1 MACVSING
9 LILNGSHHF
18 NSKLSVFT
26 ITTKINAMKGAWFFF
41 FNVWYI
47 TSIFLCFFF
56 CLFFCFWEKKRKWL
70 LLMIYDLP
78 AQIPWG
84 VWVYCYQL
92 TSTMYVFFL
101 FFFCIVFFFLGA
113 FHLIIGS
120 VKLHYLNISS
130 LQRCRLVQHCC
141 TNVFHVFQTC
151 I

>member
-41 FNVWYI
+41 LMFGTLLASSYV
-47 TSIFLCFFF
+47 FF

-92 TSTMYVFFL
+92 TSTMYVFV
-101 FFFCIVFFFLGA
+101 FFCFLYCFFFLGA

>member
-26 ITTKINAMKGAWFFF
+26 ITTKINAMKGAWLFFY
-41 FNVWYI
+41 VWYI
-47 TSIFLCFFF
+47 TSIFLRFF
-56 CLFFCFWEKKRKWL
+56 CFVCFWEKKRKWL
-70 LLMIYDLP
+70 LLMIYDLS

-92 TSTMYVFFL
+92 TSTMYVFF
-101 FFFCIVFFFLGA
+101 FVFCFVCFFLGA

>member
-26 ITTKINAMKGAWFFF
+26 ITTKINAMKGAWLFFY
-41 FNVWYI
+41 VWYI
-47 TSIFLCFFF
+47 TSIFLRFFLF
-56 CLFFCFWEKKRKWL
+56 CLFLGKEKKVAVVDDLWSICSDSLRCLSILLPADKHNVRFFFVFCF
-70 LLMIYDLP
+70 
-78 AQIPWG
+78 
-84 VWVYCYQL
+84 VC
-92 TSTMYVFFL
+92 
-101 FFFCIVFFFLGA
+101 FFLGA

>member
-26 ITTKINAMKGAWFFF
+26 ITTKINAMKGAWLFFY
-41 FNVWYI
+41 VWYI
-47 TSIFLCFFF
+47 TSIFLRFFVLFVFGKRKESGCCWWFMIYLLRFPEVFEYIVTSWQAQCTFFF
-56 CLFFCFWEKKRKWL
+56 VFCF
-70 LLMIYDLP
+70 
-78 AQIPWG
+78 
-84 VWVYCYQL
+84 VC
-92 TSTMYVFFL
+92 
-101 FFFCIVFFFLGA
+101 FFLGA